1 MVQVVL
7 CLSRRSLM
15 VFQMRATYM
24 DQTPAGEVARLA
36 VEGVVKVITLMTILE
51 LEAGREASMIL
62 MTHQELEVEREV
74 SMTLSMIPQDPA
86 AGEAVN

>member
-15 VFQMRATYM
+15 VFQMRATYT

-36 VEGVVKVITLMTILE
+36 VERVVKGITLMTILE
-51 LEAGREASMIL
+51 QEAERGANMIL
-62 MTHQELEVEREV
+62 TMIHLEE
-74 SMTLSMIPQDPA
+74 
-86 AGEAVN
+86 GAVKEMV